1 MGTTGMAY
9 RIRPK
14 ADFTTEFR
22 SAAKEQLDDAIALI
36 EEQPD
41 GAHEAIHS
49 FRKNLKRLRSLY
61 RLVAREVP
69 DFQYRENARLRDLAR
84 SLSAIRDANA
94 LVGTAQYLQQS
105 AREPEES
112 EALGRIVTIL
122 EGRRNWMAEAE
133 SGLERRLAE
142 TSDVLK
148 EAIVAL
154 DAVSFDGGHRKN
166 ARKLAKSWRRTAR
179 KAKTALAACHGEA
192 SADEFHNL
200 RKRTYDYRLYHGLLR
215 DLWPGAMK
223 AKRNAAKELVEDLG
237 HIHDLA
243 VLSELVEAE
252 PQLFTRND
260 DLAHLLDAIIFRQQ
274 EDRRQA
280 LVKAEAV
287 FADDPDEEAQRIEL
301 LWLTA
306 GS

>member
-1 MGTTGMAY
+1 MAY
-9 RIRPK
+9 RIRPD
-14 ADFTTEFR
+14 ADFTREFR
-22 SAAKEQLDDAIALI
+22 SVATEQLERAIAVL
-36 EEQPD
+36 EERPD
-41 GAHEAIHS
+41 GTHEAIHS

-69 DFQYRENARLRDLAR
+69 DFQDCENARLRDAAR

-94 LVGTAQYLQQS
+94 LIGTAQYLQQS
-105 AREPEES
+105 ARDPEES
-112 EALGRIVTIL
+112 EALGRIVAIL
-122 EGRRNWMAEAE
+122 EGRRDWMVDAE
-133 SGLERRLAE
+133 SGLEQRLAE

-148 EAIVAL
+148 EAIAAV
-154 DAVSFDGGHRKN
+154 DAVSFSGGHRKN

-179 KAKTALAACHGEA
+179 RAKAALAACHGEA
-192 SADEFHNL
+192 SADDFHNL
-200 RKRTYDYRLYHGLLR
+200 RKRTYDYRLYHGLLE
-215 DLWPGAMK
+215 DIWPGAMK
-223 AKRNAAKELVEDLG
+223 AKRDAAKELVEDLG

-280 LVKAEAV
+280 LVNAETV

>member
-1 MGTTGMAY
+1 MAY
-9 RIRPK
+9 RIRPD
-14 ADFTTEFR
+14 ADFTKAFR
-22 SAAKEQLDDAIALI
+22 SVATEQLERAVTFL
-36 EEQPD
+36 EERPD

-69 DFQYRENARLRDLAR
+69 DFQAQENARLRDTAR
-84 SLSAIRDANA
+84 SLSAIRDAAA
-94 LVGTAQYLQQS
+94 LIGTAEYLQHA
-105 AREPEES
+105 ARGKEES

-122 EGRRNWMAEAE
+122 EGRRDWMAEAE
-133 SGLERRLAE
+133 SGLEQRLAE
-142 TSDVLK
+142 TSVLLK
-148 EAIVAL
+148 EAIAAL

-166 ARKLAKSWRRTAR
+166 ARMLAKSWRRTAR

-192 SADEFHNL
+192 SADDFHDL
-200 RKRTYDYRLYHGLLR
+200 RKRTYDYRLYHALLR
-215 DLWPGAMK
+215 DVWPGAMK
-223 AKRNAAKELVEDLG
+223 AKRDAAKELVEDLG

-260 DLAHLLDAIIFRQQ
+260 DLAHLLDIIIFRQQ

-287 FADDPDEEAQRIEL
+287 FADDADEEAERIEL
-301 LWLTA
+301 LWLMA

>member
-1 MGTTGMAY
+1 MAY
-9 RIRPK
+9 RIRPD
-14 ADFTTEFR
+14 ADFTDEFR
-22 SAAKEQLDDAIALI
+22 SVATEQLERAAAVL
-36 EEQPD
+36 EERPN
-41 GAHEAIHS
+41 GAHEAIHA

-69 DFQYRENARLRDLAR
+69 DFQAQENARLRDAAQ
-84 SLSAIRDANA
+84 SLSAIRDAAA
-94 LVGTAQYLQQS
+94 LIGTAQYLQQS
-105 AREPEES
+105 ARGPEES
-112 EALGRIVTIL
+112 EALARIVTIL
-122 EGRRNWMAEAE
+122 EGRRDWMADAE
-133 SGLERRLAE
+133 SDLEQRLTE
-142 TSDVLK
+142 TSGILQ
-148 EAIVAL
+148 EAIAAL
-154 DAVSFDGGHRKN
+154 DGVYFDGGHRKN

-179 KAKTALAACHGEA
+179 KAKAALAACHGEA
-192 SADEFHNL
+192 SADDFHSL

-215 DLWPGAMK
+215 DAWPGAMK
-223 AKRNAAKELVEDLG
+223 AKRDAAKELVEDLG

-280 LVKAEAV
+280 LVKAETV
-287 FADDPDEEAQRIEL
+287 FTDDPDEEAQRIEL

>member
-1 MGTTGMAY
+1 MAY
-9 RIRPK
+9 RIRPD
-14 ADFTTEFR
+14 ADFTESFR
-22 SAAKEQLDDAIALI
+22 SVATEQLERSVTVL
-36 EEQPD
+36 EERPD

-61 RLVAREVP
+61 RLVARDVP
-69 DFQYRENARLRDLAR
+69 DFRAQENTRLRDAAR
-84 SLSAIRDANA
+84 SLSAIRDAAA
-94 LVGTAQYLQQS
+94 LIGTAQYLQHA
-105 AREPEES
+105 ARGKEES

-122 EGRRNWMAEAE
+122 EGRRDWMAEAE
-133 SGLERRLAE
+133 SGLEQRLTE

-148 EAIVAL
+148 EAIAAL

-166 ARKLAKSWRRTAR
+166 ARMLAKSWRRTAR

-192 SADEFHNL
+192 SADDFHDL
-200 RKRTYDYRLYHGLLR
+200 RKRTYDYRLYHALLR
-215 DLWPGAMK
+215 DVWPGAMK
-223 AKRNAAKELVEDLG
+223 AKRDAAKELVEDLG
-237 HIHDLA
+237 HIHDLT

-260 DLAHLLDAIIFRQQ
+260 DLAHLLDIIIFRQQ

-287 FADDPDEEAQRIEL
+287 FADDADEEAQRIEL
-301 LWLTA
+301 LWVMA

>member
-1 MGTTGMAY
+1 MAY
-9 RIRPK
+9 RIRPD
-14 ADFTTEFR
+14 ADFTKAFR
-22 SAAKEQLDDAIALI
+22 SVATEQLERAVTFL
-36 EEQPD
+36 EERPD

-69 DFQYRENARLRDLAR
+69 DFQAQENARLRDTAR
-84 SLSAIRDANA
+84 SLSAIRDAAA
-94 LVGTAQYLQQS
+94 LIGTAEYLQHA
-105 AREPEES
+105 ARGKEES

-122 EGRRNWMAEAE
+122 EGRRDWMAQAE
-133 SGLERRLAE
+133 SGLEQQLAE

-148 EAIVAL
+148 EAISAL
-154 DAVSFDGGHRKN
+154 DAIFFDGGHRKN
-166 ARKLAKSWRRTAR
+166 ARMLAKSWRRTAR

-192 SADEFHNL
+192 SADDFHDL
-200 RKRTYDYRLYHGLLR
+200 RKRTYDYRLYHALLR
-215 DLWPGAMK
+215 DVWPGAMK
-223 AKRNAAKELVEDLG
+223 VKRDAAKELVEDLG
-237 HIHDLA
+237 HIHDLT

-260 DLAHLLDAIIFRQQ
+260 DLAHLLDIIIFRQQ

-287 FADDPDEEAQRIEL
+287 FADDADEEAERIEF
-301 LWLTA
+301 LWVMA

>member
-1 MGTTGMAY
+1 MAY
-9 RIRPK
+9 RIRPD
-14 ADFTTEFR
+14 ADFTKAFR
-22 SAAKEQLDDAIALI
+22 SVATEQLERAVTFL
-36 EEQPD
+36 EERPD

-61 RLVAREVP
+61 RLVARAVP
-69 DFQYRENARLRDLAR
+69 DFQAQENARLRDAAR
-84 SLSAIRDANA
+84 SLSAIRDAAA
-94 LVGTAQYLQQS
+94 LIGTAEYLQHA
-105 AREPEES
+105 ARGKEES

-122 EGRRNWMAEAE
+122 EGRRDWMAQAE
-133 SGLERRLAE
+133 SGLEQRLAE

-148 EAIVAL
+148 EAIAAL

-166 ARKLAKSWRRTAR
+166 ARMLAKSWHRTAR

-192 SADEFHNL
+192 SADDFHDL
-200 RKRTYDYRLYHGLLR
+200 RKRSYDYRLYHALLR
-215 DLWPGAMK
+215 DVWPGAMK
-223 AKRNAAKELVEDLG
+223 AKRDAAKELVEDLG
-237 HIHDLA
+237 HIHDLT
-243 VLSELVEAE
+243 VLSALVEAE

-260 DLAHLLDAIIFRQQ
+260 DLAHLLDIIIFRQQ

-287 FADDPDEEAQRIEL
+287 FADDADEEAERIEL
-301 LWLTA
+301 LWVMA

>member
-1 MGTTGMAY
+1 MAY
-9 RIRPK
+9 RIRPD
-14 ADFTTEFR
+14 ADFTEAFR
-22 SAAKEQLDDAIALI
+22 NAATRQLEHAITVLG
-36 EEQPD
+36 ERPD

-69 DFQYRENARLRDLAR
+69 DFQAQENARLRDAAR
-84 SLSAIRDANA
+84 SLSAIRDAAA
-94 LVGTAQYLQQS
+94 LIGTAQYLQHA
-105 AREPEES
+105 ARGNEES

-122 EGRRNWMAEAE
+122 EGRRDWMAEAE
-133 SGLERRLAE
+133 RGLEQRLAE
-142 TSDVLK
+142 TADLLK
-148 EAIVAL
+148 EAIAAL
-154 DAVSFDGGHRKN
+154 DAVSFDRGHRKN
-166 ARKLAKSWRRTAR
+166 ARMLAKSWRRTAR

-192 SADEFHNL
+192 SADDFHDL
-200 RKRTYDYRLYHGLLR
+200 RKRTYDYRLYHALLR
-215 DLWPGAMK
+215 DVWPGAMK
-223 AKRNAAKELVEDLG
+223 AKRDAAKELVEDLG
-237 HIHDLA
+237 HIHDLT

-260 DLAHLLDAIIFRQQ
+260 DLAHLLDIIIFRQQ

-287 FADDPDEEAQRIEL
+287 FADDADEEAQRIEL
-301 LWLTA
+301 LWLMA

>member
-1 MGTTGMAY
+1 MAY
-9 RIRPK
+9 RIRPD
-14 ADFTTEFR
+14 ADFTKAFR
-22 SAAKEQLDDAIALI
+22 SVATEQLERAVTFL
-36 EEQPD
+36 EERPD

-69 DFQYRENARLRDLAR
+69 DFQAQENARLRDTAR
-84 SLSAIRDANA
+84 SLSAIRDAAA
-94 LVGTAQYLQQS
+94 LIGTAKYLQHA
-105 AREPEES
+105 ARGNEES

-122 EGRRNWMAEAE
+122 EGRRDWMAQAE
-133 SGLERRLAE
+133 SGLEQRLAE

-148 EAIVAL
+148 EAISAL
-154 DAVSFDGGHRKN
+154 DAISFDGGHRKN
-166 ARKLAKSWRRTAR
+166 ARMLAKSWRRTAR

-192 SADEFHNL
+192 SADDFHDL
-200 RKRTYDYRLYHGLLR
+200 RKRTYDYRLYHALLR
-215 DLWPGAMK
+215 DVWPGAMK
-223 AKRNAAKELVEDLG
+223 VKRDAAKELVEDLG
-237 HIHDLA
+237 HIHDLT

-260 DLAHLLDAIIFRQQ
+260 DLAHLLDIMIFRQQ

-287 FADDPDEEAQRIEL
+287 FADDADEEAERIEL
-301 LWLTA
+301 LWLMA
-306 GS
+306 GN

>member
-1 MGTTGMAY
+1 MAY
-9 RIRPK
+9 RIRPD
-14 ADFTTEFR
+14 ADFTREFR
-22 SAAKEQLDDAIALI
+22 SVAKEQLGGAVTVL
-36 EEQPD
+36 EERPD

-69 DFQYRENARLRDLAR
+69 DFQVRENERLRSAAR

-94 LVGTAQYLQQS
+94 LVGTAQYLQQT
-105 AREPEES
+105 AREKQEN
-112 EALGRIVTIL
+112 EALGRIVAIL
-122 EGRRNWMAEAE
+122 ARRRDWMAEAE
-133 SGLERRLAE
+133 SGLEQRLME
-142 TSDVLK
+142 TSDVLN
-148 EAIVAL
+148 EAIGCL
-154 DAVSFDGGHRKN
+154 EEVSFAGGHRKN
-166 ARKLAKSWRRTAR
+166 ARMLAKSWRRTAR
-179 KAKTALAACHGEA
+179 KAQTALAACHGEA
-192 SADEFHNL
+192 SAGDFHDL
-200 RKRTYDYRLYHGLLR
+200 RKRTYDYRLYHSLLR
-215 DLWPGAMK
+215 DIWPGAMK
-223 AKRNAAKELVEDLG
+223 AKRDAAKDLVEDLG

-243 VLSELVEAE
+243 VLCELVETE

-287 FADDPDEEAQRIEL
+287 FADDPDDEAQRIEL

-306 GS
+306 AN

>member
-1 MGTTGMAY
+1 MAY
-9 RIRPK
+9 RIRPD
-14 ADFTTEFR
+14 ADFTKAFR
-22 SAAKEQLDDAIALI
+22 SVATEQLERAVTIL
-36 EEQPD
+36 EERPD

-69 DFQYRENARLRDLAR
+69 DFQAQENARLRDTAR
-84 SLSAIRDANA
+84 SLSAIRDAAA
-94 LVGTAQYLQQS
+94 LIGTAQYLQHA
-105 AREPEES
+105 ARGKEES

-122 EGRRNWMAEAE
+122 EGRRDWMAQAE
-133 SGLERRLAE
+133 SGLEQRLAE
-142 TSDVLK
+142 TSDVLN
-148 EAIVAL
+148 EAIAAL

-166 ARKLAKSWRRTAR
+166 ARMLAKSWRRTAR

-192 SADEFHNL
+192 TADVFHDL
-200 RKRTYDYRLYHGLLR
+200 RKRTYDYRLYHALLR
-215 DLWPGAMK
+215 DVWPGAMK
-223 AKRNAAKELVEDLG
+223 AKRDAAKELVEDLG
-237 HIHDLA
+237 HIHDLT

-260 DLAHLLDAIIFRQQ
+260 DLAHLLDIIIFRQQ

-287 FADDPDEEAQRIEL
+287 FADDADEEAQRIEL
-301 LWLTA
+301 LWLMA
-306 GS
+306 GN

>member
-1 MGTTGMAY
+1 MAY
-9 RIRPK
+9 RIRPD
-14 ADFTTEFR
+14 ADFTEAFR
-22 SAAKEQLDDAIALI
+22 SVATEQLENAITFL
-36 EEQPD
+36 EERPD

-69 DFQYRENARLRDLAR
+69 DFRARENARLRDAAR
-84 SLSAIRDANA
+84 ALSAIRDAAA
-94 LVGTAQYLQQS
+94 LIGTAQYLQHS
-105 AREPEES
+105 ARGKEES

-122 EGRRNWMAEAE
+122 EGRRDWMAEAE
-133 SGLERRLAE
+133 SGLEQRLTE
-142 TSDVLK
+142 TSGTLK
-148 EAIVAL
+148 EAIASL
-154 DAVSFDGGHRKN
+154 DGISFDAGHRKN
-166 ARKLAKSWRRTAR
+166 ARMLARSWRRTAR
-179 KAKTALAACHGEA
+179 KAKAALAGCHGDA
-192 SADEFHNL
+192 SADNFHDL
-200 RKRTYDYRLYHGLLR
+200 RKRTYDYRLYHALLR
-215 DLWPGAMK
+215 DIWPGAMK
-223 AKRNAAKELVEDLG
+223 AKRNAAKALVEDLG

-243 VLSELVEAE
+243 VLCQLVEAE

-287 FADDPDEEAQRIEL
+287 FADDPDEESERIEL
-301 LWLTA
+301 LWLAA